1 MNIINLLDRVS
12 KLNVAFKSLFG
23 TASLWKTLM
32 LKAIEIRE
40 ARLLN
45 VPWPHLSLS
54 EFMSQNACARTVFFE
69 LRISSTSLVRS
80 ESLRY
85 VLSSVGCLKFSL
97 WIAFPAMP
105 DVKGGTNDSHP
116 RRGPP
121 RHKTELPISGTRSD
135 RIREIFR
142 FISKF

>member
-1 MNIINLLDRVS
+1 
-12 KLNVAFKSLFG
+12 
-23 TASLWKTLM
+23 
-32 LKAIEIRE
+32 
-40 ARLLN
+40 
-45 VPWPHLSLS
+45 
-54 EFMSQNACARTVFFE
+54 MSQNACARTVFFE

-97 WIAFPAMP
+97 WIASPAMP

-142 FISKF
+142 FISKLQIRKKQTIHGNMLSRPVRSFLTTGTPAL